1 MLVRSIP
8 CAKSS
13 ILCDLAKTESQSE
26 RAGFL
31 FCENASVSRNHGKLR
46 LYGATVSVFCEAK
59 YCRVQNP
66 SISAKTK
73 NQSERAGFL
82 FCENASVSR
91 AVTVETI
98 MILWYD

>member
-31 FCENASVSRNHGKLR
+31 FCENASVSR
-46 LYGATVSVFCEAK
+46 
-59 YCRVQNP
+59 
-66 SISAKTK
+66 
-73 NQSERAGFL
+73 
-82 FCENASVSR
+82 